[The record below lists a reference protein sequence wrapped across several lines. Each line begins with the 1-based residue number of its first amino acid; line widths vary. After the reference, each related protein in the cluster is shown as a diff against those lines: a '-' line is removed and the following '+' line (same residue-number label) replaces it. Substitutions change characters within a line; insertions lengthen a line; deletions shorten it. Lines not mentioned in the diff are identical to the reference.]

1 MQRFLDYFE
10 HRKMNVDLTITF
22 NGNIFTVTRAKTQMN
37 GQEIVAEGVSRRS
50 IDVPDDE
57 MAQRISGGRAI
68 KALYLKAK
76 YLEMKKAL
84 QAEISV
90 LADGPTKKN
99 LLDQLRI
106 LEKRHKS
113 LVHGH
118 VHLLMG

>member
-10 HRKMNVDLTITF
+10 HRKMNVDLTITC
-22 NGNIFTVTRAKTQMN
+22 NGNIFTVTQAKTQMN

-50 IDVPDDE
+50 IDAPDAE

-84 QAEISV
+84 QAEIAV

-99 LLDQLRI
+99 LLDQLQI
-106 LEKRHKS
+106 LEKRHKG
-113 LVHGH
+113 LVQGH

>member
-10 HRKMNVDLTITF
+10 QRQMAVDLSIAF
-22 NGNIFTVTRAKTQMN
+22 DGNIFTVTQAKALLN
-37 GQEIVAEGVSRRS
+37 SKEIVAEGVARRS
-50 IDVPDDE
+50 IDAPDSE

-76 YLEMKKAL
+76 YLEMKKTL
-84 QAEISV
+84 QAEIAV

-106 LEKRHKS
+106 LEKRHKG
-113 LVHGH
+113 LVQGH

>member
-22 NGNIFTVTRAKTQMN
+22 NGNIFTVTQAKTQMN
-37 GQEIVAEGVSRRS
+37 GQEIMAEGVSRRS
-50 IDVPDDE
+50 IDAPDPE

-106 LEKRHKS
+106 LEKRHKG
-113 LVHGH
+113 LVQGH